1 MATTT
6 RTREAKASHDWID
19 ASGTV
24 VDAIEQ
30 ATGTRYTSKESG
42 NSVDLQVA
50 SLPAQSQLWLAC
62 FGMRTLATN
71 EASAARNGQGAG
83 PAEQLAA
90 ITDRHALLSRGEV
103 FVDRSREGGGFRV
116 NADALSRALA
126 DVQVKT
132 KKIAKDARDAKAAEI
147 FAKIATDDQG
157 VATLAGKPLKFWLD
171 APGVRDAYNVHMG
184 KDVAS
189 LDDLGA
195 L

>member
-1 MATTT
+1 MVTK
-6 RTREAKASHDWID
+6 TREAKAAHDWID
-19 ASGTV
+19 ANGTV
-24 VDAIEQ
+24 VNAVEQ

-42 NSVDLQVA
+42 AAVDLQVA

-71 EASAARNGQGAG
+71 EASAARNGQGEG

-90 ITDRHALLSRGEV
+90 IAERHALLQKGEM

-116 NADALSRALA
+116 NADALSKALA

-132 KKIAKDARDAKAAEI
+132 KRIARDGHAAKAAEI

-157 VATLAGKPLKFWLD
+157 VSTLAGKPLKFWLD
-171 APGVRDAYNVHMG
+171 APGVHDAYNVHMG